1 MNGLPP
7 DIFLIKSNLVM
18 VDIKVVNDENPND
31 GKPAVEAGPA
41 ISKGEY
47 PTLVGLSEKEQKSS
61 AAWKWAISENKRLQ
75 VYESKYYE
83 LEASYHSIHEDFEVF
98 KAKNSKNPLLDTIA
112 CILFVLGPLALGWL
126 TSLTDCSLRLLIGII
141 GGGLLASAIIIKI
154 AQYFKS

>member
-1 MNGLPP
+1 MEEA
-7 DIFLIKSNLVM
+7 
-18 VDIKVVNDENPND
+18 KVINDENPND
-31 GKPAVEAGPA
+31 GKVAVAQPT

-75 VYESKYYE
+75 EFETKYYKM
-83 LEASYHSIHEDFEVF
+83 EASYQNIHEALEVF

-126 TSLTDCSLRLLIGII
+126 TSITDSRIRILIGII
-141 GGGLLASAIIIKI
+141 GGGLLTGAIIIKI
-154 AQYFKS
+154 AQYIKS

>member
-1 MNGLPP
+1 M
-7 DIFLIKSNLVM
+7 M
-18 VDIKVVNDENPND
+18 EEAKVINDENPND
-31 GKPAVEAGPA
+31 GKVAVAQPT

-75 VYESKYYE
+75 EFETKYYKM
-83 LEASYHSIHEDFEVF
+83 EASYQNIHEALEVF

-126 TSLTDCSLRLLIGII
+126 TSITDSRIRILIGII
-141 GGGLLASAIIIKI
+141 GGGLLTGAIIIKI
-154 AQYFKS
+154 AQYIKS